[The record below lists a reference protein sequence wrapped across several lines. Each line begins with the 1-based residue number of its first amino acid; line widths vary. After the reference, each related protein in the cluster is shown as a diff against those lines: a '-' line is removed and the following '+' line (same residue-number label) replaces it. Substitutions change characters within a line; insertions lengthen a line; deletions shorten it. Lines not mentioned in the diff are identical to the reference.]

1 MTTRLA
7 LAPVETLR
15 EFVVP
20 GPRYTS
26 YPPATR
32 FTPAF
37 GADAAGAE
45 FDRLRAEDPDAPISL
60 YSHVPFCSSLC
71 WYCGCNVVATK
82 DRARGTS
89 YLDLVIDELRMVAE
103 RIGRRPIAELA
114 LGGGSPNFLRA
125 PDLERLVAAVDATFD
140 RTDDAVFGVELDPRD
155 TPTETVAA
163 LAAVGFRRLSVGIQD
178 FSTEVQRRIH
188 RHQSEESTR
197 QLIEEARRQGFTAIN
212 GDLVYGLPGQTPET
226 FAATLD
232 AVISMQPE
240 QVALFGY
247 AHLPDRIPHQKLVER
262 DGPVPG
268 LRERAKLLEVALHK
282 FDAAGYQKI
291 GLDHF
296 ARPDAPLAAAARE
309 GTLHRNFQGYV
320 VKKADYLI
328 AVGATGISDTG
339 RAYWQNAPLA
349 DWEEKVRRGQ
359 LPVVRGV
366 RLTDDDILRRH
377 VITRLMCEGELDFAA
392 VEAQFPIRF
401 DDYFTGE
408 LTAFDEPDAAR
419 LAAVDRRARRIEA
432 TDLGR
437 HLIRNVCMI
446 FDPHLDGP
454 GGDRARFSRTL

>member
-1 MTTRLA
+1 MPTHLA

-37 GADAAGAE
+37 AEHAAGAE
-45 FDRLRAEDPDAPISL
+45 LERLRTEDPDAPISL

-82 DRARGTS
+82 NRARGTG
-89 YLDLVIDELRMVAE
+89 YLDLLLRELTLLAE
-103 RIGRRPIAELA
+103 RVGRRPIAELA
-114 LGGGSPNFLRA
+114 LGGGSPNFLRV
-125 PDLERLVAAVDATFD
+125 PDLERLVAAVNAAFD
-140 RTDDAVFGVELDPRD
+140 RTDDAIFGVELDPRD
-155 TPTETVAA
+155 TPVETVAA
-163 LAAVGFRRLSVGIQD
+163 LAAAGFRRLSVGIQD
-178 FSTEVQRRIH
+178 FSAEVQRLIH
-188 RHQSEESTR
+188 RHQSEEQTR
-197 QLIEEARRQGFTAIN
+197 EMIAEARRQGFTAVN

-232 AVISMQPE
+232 AVISMAPE

-268 LRERAKLLEVALHK
+268 LPERAELLEVALRK
-282 FDAAGYQKI
+282 FDAAGYEKI

-296 ARPDAPLAAAARE
+296 ARPDAPLAAAARA

-320 VKKADYLI
+320 VKKADYLLAI
-328 AVGATGISDTG
+328 GATGISDTG
-339 RAYWQNAPLA
+339 RAYWQNAPLV
-349 DWEEKVRRGQ
+349 DWEEKVRAGH
-359 LPVVRGV
+359 LPVIRGV

-377 VITRLMCEGELDFAA
+377 VITRLMCDGSLELDA
-392 VEAQFPIRF
+392 VEAAFPIDF
-401 DDYFTGE
+401 EDYFASE
-408 LTAFDEPDAAR
+408 LAAFAEPDAAR
-419 LAAVDRRARRIEA
+419 LATVNRSARRIDA

-437 HLIRNVCMI
+437 HLIRNVCML

-454 GGDRARFSRTL
+454 SGDRARFSRTL